1 MQVSNGRDEGAA
13 IVEFAMVLPLL
24 VMLLLGMI
32 TGGLALNSSI
42 AMADAVRE
50 GARFGATTVSTDA
63 WGPDVVTRTTVLSAT
78 ELTNAQ
84 VCSRLEK
91 DGVSV
96 RTSTCDFPAVAPPTP
111 TGFTGC
117 VAKVWAR
124 KTVDIN
130 GGVFNY
136 TITLDRGSVARYE
149 RPC

>member
-1 MQVSNGRDEGAA
+1 MRLGKSGDEGAA

-32 TGGLALNSSI
+32 TGGLALNTSI

-50 GARFGATTVSTDA
+50 GARFGATTASTAA
-63 WGPDVVTRTTVLSAT
+63 WGADVVTRTTVLSAT
-78 ELTNAQ
+78 ELTDAQ

-91 DGVSV
+91 DGASV
-96 RTSTCDFPAVAPPTP
+96 RASACAFAAVAPATP

-124 KTVDIN
+124 KTVEIN
-130 GGVFNY
+130 GGVFSH
-136 TITLDRGSVARYE
+136 TVVVDRGSVVRYE